1 MQRDI
6 FKLNIARSL
15 RVIRRRL
22 VKYEVHKTDFL
33 FFFGIPKLLYCM
45 LHQLFSSALS
55 TEFIRGYKQ
64 YIRNTEQNIFTNC
77 KTNLNRMKR

>member
-6 FKLNIARSL
+6 FKINIARSL

-22 VKYEVHKTDFL
+22 VKYEIHETDFL

-45 LHQLFSSALS
+45 LHQLFSSALMPLGS
-55 TEFIRGYKQ
+55 SEVPNNTKEILSKIYLQIVKQ
-64 YIRNTEQNIFTNC
+64 I
-77 KTNLNRMKR
+77 